1 MHSQPGGRRSRPT
14 RNPTRRAVFRTI
26 AGVAAAGVVGGY
38 AWERLGHDGD
48 DPGGTAGG
56 TGSGPGASATGPHTF
71 ERLSAPGRTV
81 VRAADGGTL
90 ATFTDGA
97 RTAVLT
103 GPTRTFSEPRTTKSK
118 VTTDAW
124 VRVLPHTWKAGAEKS
139 AWFKTWFKKT
149 LGDKS
154 PDVFA
159 VAFQYSSAGAPKKHN
174 KAGVR
179 YAGTAHFGPRN
190 SAVNSPLDF
199 AYHDE
204 RSDFYDYLG
213 IDWTFPDGTRV
224 QPDQARYGDVD
235 CSGFQRLVWGYRMGI
250 PLHNTNTKGTG
261 LPRRAYAIAADGPGH
276 LVIPHTGTQQA
287 ADLDTLQPG
296 DLVFFAI
303 IKDRPDFID
312 HCGMYMGLD
321 DQGRHRFYS
330 SRSAANGPT
339 LGDLSGH
346 SLLDGTDFYARGFRA
361 ARRL

>member
-1 MHSQPGGRRSRPT
+1 MHSVPDGRRT
-14 RNPTRRAVFRTI
+14 GPTRRAVFRTI
-26 AGVAAAGVVGGY
+26 AGVAAAGAAGGY
-38 AWERLGHDGD
+38 AWERFGSDS
-48 DPGGTAGG
+48 GG
-56 TGSGPGASATGPHTF
+56 GSADANSGASARSEGAHTF
-71 ERLSAPGRTV
+71 ERLSSPARTV
-81 VRAADGGTL
+81 VRASDGGTL

-103 GPTRTFSEPRTTKSK
+103 GPSRTFSEPRTTEAT

-124 VRVLPHTWKAGAEKS
+124 VRVLPHTWRRGAEKS
-139 AWFKTWFKKT
+139 AWFTGWFRKA
-149 LGDKS
+149 LGDTS

-159 VAFQYSSAGAPKKHN
+159 VAFQYSSAGAPAKHN
-174 KAGVR
+174 ADGVR

-190 SAVNSPLDF
+190 SEVDNPLDF

-204 RSDFYDYLG
+204 QSDFYDYLG
-213 IDWTFPDGTRV
+213 TAWTFPDGTRA
-224 QPDQARYGDVD
+224 QPEKARYGDVD

-250 PLHNTNTKGTG
+250 PLHNTNTRGAG
-261 LPRRAYAIAADGPGH
+261 LPRRAFAIAAYGPGRV
-276 LVIPHTGTQQA
+276 VIPHTGREQA
-287 ADLDTLQPG
+287 TDLGVLQPG

-312 HCGMYMGLD
+312 HCGIYMGLD

-339 LGDLSGH
+339 LGDLSGR

>member
-1 MHSQPGGRRSRPT
+1 MHSNPVGRRSS
-14 RNPTRRAVFRTI
+14 PTRRTVLGTI
-26 AGVAAAGVVGGY
+26 AGVAAAGVAGGY
-38 AWERLGHDGD
+38 AWDHLRQGSD
-48 DPGGTAGG
+48 DHGGTVADGTG
-56 TGSGPGASATGPHTF
+56 TGSSARSTGAHTF
-71 ERLSAPGRTV
+71 ERLSAPARTV

-103 GPTRTFSEPRTTKSK
+103 GPTRTFSEPRTTEAK

-124 VRVLPHTWKAGAEKS
+124 VRVLPHEWQRGMEKS
-139 AWFKTWFKKT
+139 ASFKSWFRKA
-149 LGDKS
+149 LGDSS

-159 VAFQYSSAGAPKKHN
+159 VAFQYSSAGAPDKHN
-174 KAGVR
+174 AAGVR

-190 SAVNSPLDF
+190 AAVNNPLDF
-199 AYHDE
+199 AFHDE
-204 RSDFYDYLG
+204 QSDFYDYLG
-213 IDWTFPDGTRV
+213 LPWTFPDGTRV
-224 QPDQARYGDVD
+224 QPEKDRYGDAD

-250 PLHNTNTKGTG
+250 PLHNTNTKGAG
-261 LPRRAYAIAADGPGH
+261 LPRRAYAIAADGPGR
-276 LVIPHTGTQQA
+276 LVISHTGKQQA
-287 ADLDTLQPG
+287 TDLSALQPG

-339 LGDLSGH
+339 MGDMSGH
-346 SLLDGTDFYARGFRA
+346 ALLDGTDFYARGFRA

>member
-1 MHSQPGGRRSRPT
+1 MHSAPGGRPT
-14 RNPTRRAVFRTI
+14 GPTRRTVIRTI
-26 AGVAAAGVVGGY
+26 AGVAAAGAAGGY
-38 AWERLGHDGD
+38 AWNRLGSDSDG
-48 DPGGTAGG
+48 PAGAN
-56 TGSGPGASATGPHTF
+56 SGPSAGAAGTHTF

-81 VRAADGGTL
+81 VRAGDGGTL

-103 GPTRTFSEPRTTKSK
+103 GPSRTFSEPRTTEAT

-124 VRVLPHTWKAGAEKS
+124 VRLLPRPWQRGTEKS
-139 AWFKTWFKKT
+139 AWFKSWFRKA
-149 LGDKS
+149 LGDSS

-159 VAFQYSSAGAPKKHN
+159 VAFQYSSAGAPAKHN
-174 KAGVR
+174 ADGLR
-179 YAGTAHFGPRN
+179 IAGTAHFGPRN
-190 SAVNSPLDF
+190 AEVDNPLDF

-204 RSDFYDYLG
+204 KSDFYDYLG
-213 IDWTFPDGTRV
+213 TAWTFPDGTRV
-224 QPDQARYGDVD
+224 QPEKARYGCVD

-250 PLHNTNTKGTG
+250 PLHSTNTRGVG
-261 LPRRAYAIAADGPGH
+261 LPRRAYAIAAYGPGR
-276 LVIPHTGTQQA
+276 LVIPHTGREQA
-287 ADLDTLQPG
+287 TDYGVLQPG

-312 HCGMYMGLD
+312 HCGIYMGLD

-339 LGDLSGH
+339 LGDLSGR

>member
-1 MHSQPGGRRSRPT
+1 MHSDPAGRRSRPA
-14 RNPTRRAVFRTI
+14 RRAVFRTI
-26 AGVAAAGVVGGY
+26 AGVVAAGAVGGY
-38 AWERLGHDGD
+38 AWDRLGHGGD
-48 DPGGTAGG
+48 DRDGAADGA
-56 TGSGPGASATGPHTF
+56 GSGPSAGSTRPDAF
-71 ERLSAPGRTV
+71 ERLSDPDRTV

-103 GPTRTFSEPRTTKSK
+103 GPTRTFSEPRTTEAK

-124 VRVLPHTWKAGAEKS
+124 VRVLPHTWQRGMEKS
-139 AWFKTWFKKT
+139 AWFKSWFRKA
-149 LGDKS
+149 LGDTS

-159 VAFQYSSAGAPKKHN
+159 VAFQYSSAGAPDKRN
-174 KAGVR
+174 ADGVR

-190 SAVNSPLDF
+190 AAVKNPLDF
-199 AYHDE
+199 AYYDE
-204 RSDFYDYLG
+204 KSDFYDYLG
-213 IDWTFPDGTRV
+213 IEWAFPDGTRV
-224 QPDQARYGDVD
+224 QPEKARYGDVD

-250 PLHNTNTKGTG
+250 PLHNTNTKGAG
-261 LPRRAYAIAADGPGH
+261 LPRRAYAIAAYGPGRT
-276 LVIPHTGTQQA
+276 VIPHTGTRQA
-287 ADLDTLQPG
+287 TDLDALQPG

-312 HCGMYMGLD
+312 HVGMYMGLD

-339 LGDLSGH
+339 MGDLSGH
-346 SLLDGTDFYARGFRA
+346 ALLDGTDFYARGFRA

>member
-1 MHSQPGGRRSRPT
+1 MHSHSAGRGSRP
-14 RNPTRRAVFRTI
+14 NRRALLGTI
-26 AGVAAAGVVGGY
+26 AGVAAAGVTGGY
-38 AWERLGHDGD
+38 AWNRLGHGSSDDGD
-48 DPGGTAGG
+48 GTAADGTG
-56 TGSGPGASATGPHTF
+56 TGSSAGKRTF
-71 ERLSAPGRTV
+71 ERLSAPDRTV

-103 GPTRTFSEPRTTKSK
+103 GRTRSFSEPRTTEAK

-124 VRVLPHTWKAGAEKS
+124 VRVLPHAWQQGMEKS
-139 AWFKTWFKKT
+139 AWFKGWFDKT
-149 LGDKS
+149 LGDTS

-159 VAFQYSSAGAPKKHN
+159 VAFQYSSAGAPDKHN
-174 KAGVR
+174 AKGVR

-190 SAVNSPLDF
+190 SEVNNPLDF
-199 AYHDE
+199 AFHDE
-204 RSDFYDYLG
+204 QSDFYDYLG
-213 IDWTFPDGTRV
+213 VPWTFPDGSRA
-224 QPDQARYGDVD
+224 QPEQARYGDVD

-261 LPRRAYAIAADGPGH
+261 LPRRAFAIAAYGPGR
-276 LVIPHTGTQQA
+276 LVIPHTGTKQA
-287 ADLDTLQPG
+287 TDLGILQPG

-339 LGDLSGH
+339 LGDLSGR
-346 SLLDGTDFYARGFRA
+346 SLLDGTDFYARGFRS

>member
-1 MHSQPGGRRSRPT
+1 MHSEHAGRRSGQ
-14 RNPTRRAVFRTI
+14 PTRRAVFRTI
-26 AGVAAAGVVGGY
+26 AGVAAAGVAGGI
-38 AWERLGHDGD
+38 AWDRFGHGGD
-48 DPGGTAGG
+48 DDGTSAAAAG
-56 TGSGPGASATGPHTF
+56 SDPSARATGPHTF
-71 ERLSAPGRTV
+71 ERLSSPDRTV
-81 VRAADGGTL
+81 VRAGDGGTL

-103 GPTRTFSEPRTTKSK
+103 GPSRTFSEPRTTEAK

-124 VRVLPHTWKAGAEKS
+124 VRVLPHAWQRGMEKS
-139 AWFKTWFKKT
+139 AWFKGWFRKT
-149 LGDKS
+149 LVDSS

-159 VAFQYSSAGAPKKHN
+159 VAFQYSSAGAPDKHN
-174 KAGVR
+174 KDGVR

-190 SAVNSPLDF
+190 SAVKNPLDF
-199 AYHDE
+199 AYYDE
-204 RSDFYDYLG
+204 QSDFYDYLG

-224 QPDQARYGDVD
+224 QPEKARYGCVD

-250 PLHNTNTKGTG
+250 PMHETNTKGVG
-261 LPRRAYAIAADGPGH
+261 LPRRAYAIAAYGPGRV
-276 LVIPHTGTQQA
+276 VIPHTGTKQA
-287 ADLDTLQPG
+287 TDLDALQPG

-303 IKDRPDFID
+303 IKDKPDFID
-312 HCGMYMGLD
+312 HVGMYMGLD

-346 SLLDGTDFYARGFRA
+346 ALLDGTDFYARGFRA

>member
-1 MHSQPGGRRSRPT
+1 
-14 RNPTRRAVFRTI
+14 
-26 AGVAAAGVVGGY
+26 VAGGY
-38 AWERLGHDGD
+38 AWDHLGNGSD
-48 DPGGTAGG
+48 DSASTAAD
-56 TGSGPGASATGPHTF
+56 GASTRPTGAHTF
-71 ERLSAPGRTV
+71 ERLSDPDRTV

-103 GPTRTFSEPRTTKSK
+103 GPTRSFSEPRTTEAK

-124 VRVLPHTWKAGAEKS
+124 VRVLPHTWQRGTEKS
-139 AWFKTWFKKT
+139 AWFKGWFEKA
-149 LGDKS
+149 LGDDS

-159 VAFQYSSAGAPKKHN
+159 VAFQYSSAGAPDKRDAH
-174 KAGVR
+174 GVR

-190 SAVNSPLDF
+190 AEVNNPLDF
-199 AYHDE
+199 AFHDE
-204 RSDFYDYLG
+204 QSDFYDYLG
-213 IDWTFPDGTRV
+213 VDWTFPDGTRA
-224 QPDQARYGDVD
+224 QPEKARYGDVD

-261 LPRRAYAIAADGPGH
+261 LPRRAFAIAAHGPGL
-276 LVIPHTGTQQA
+276 LVVPHTGTRQA
-287 ADLDTLQPG
+287 VDLDALQPG

>member
-1 MHSQPGGRRSRPT
+1 MHSAHDGRRSG
-14 RNPTRRAVFRTI
+14 PTRRAVFRTI
-26 AGVAAAGVVGGY
+26 AGVAAAGAAGGY
-38 AWERLGHDGD
+38 AWDRFGRGSD
-48 DPGGTAGG
+48 DPRGTAADG
-56 TGSGPGASATGPHTF
+56 TGLDPSARAAGPHTF
-71 ERLSAPGRTV
+71 ERLSAPDRTV
-81 VRAADGGTL
+81 VRAGDGGTL

-103 GPTRTFSEPRTTKSK
+103 GPSRTFSEPRTTEAK

-124 VRVLPHTWKAGAEKS
+124 VRVLPHAWQRGMEKS
-139 AWFKTWFKKT
+139 AWFKSWFKNA
-149 LGDKS
+149 LGDSS

-159 VAFQYSSAGAPKKHN
+159 VAFQYSSAGAPDKRNAK
-174 KAGVR
+174 GVR

-190 SAVNSPLDF
+190 AAVKNPLDF
-199 AYHDE
+199 AYYAE
-204 RSDFYDYLG
+204 QSDFYDYLG

-224 QPDQARYGDVD
+224 QPEKARYGDVD

-250 PLHNTNTKGTG
+250 PMHNTNTKGAG
-261 LPRRAYAIAADGPGH
+261 LPRRAYAIAAYGPGH
-276 LVIPHTGTQQA
+276 VVIAHTGTKQA
-287 ADLDTLQPG
+287 TDLDVLQPG

-339 LGDLSGH
+339 MGDMSGH
-346 SLLDGTDFYARGFRA
+346 ALLDGTDFYARGFRA